1 MNCGHVKFEMI
12 IRHPSEDVMEGVCL
26 RVWDSRGNC
35 GAGDTHLGEIRDRDS
50 TPYDDRIAFPPQ
62 KSLSSLLLMPK
73 VTALEIHLC
82 SMDY

>member
-1 MNCGHVKFEMI
+1 MSWREFALESGIQEEIVGLEIHIWEG
-12 IRHPSEDVMEGVCL
+12 SEY
-26 RVWDSRGNC
+26 N
-35 GAGDTHLGEIRDRDS
+35 S
-50 TPYDDRIAFPPQ
+50 TPYDYRIAFPPQ